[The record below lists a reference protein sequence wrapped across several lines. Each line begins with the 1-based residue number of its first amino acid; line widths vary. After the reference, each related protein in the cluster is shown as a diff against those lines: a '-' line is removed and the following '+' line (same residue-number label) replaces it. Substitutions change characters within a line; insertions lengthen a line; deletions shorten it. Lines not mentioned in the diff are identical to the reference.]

1 MKTVYA
7 NLSEINEL
15 QTNVMKFI
23 DEWISTKKTKVP
35 LKEVIKG
42 MNKKGIKSES
52 TIYSLKILIKKG
64 YIRRSVEVS
73 NKTLFVQLRRL

>member
-42 MNKKGIKSES
+42 MSEKGVKSES

-64 YIRRSVEVS
+64 YIRRSVEIS